1 MGGLQRTDKPSCSLV
16 GRGSGPLLAPSASAA
31 ACAIRLCQPSAAEAS
46 GLGSQ
51 AEPAPAQLGVGLGCC
66 AGSRKGS
73 TALFYFSKAP
83 LCPQSPDLSQPW
95 GPDSARCQSL
105 AVSSVPTSLPP
116 PARGL
121 LPAPGSGSIRPCQ
134 PQLLHSSFPTPWLKA
149 GSPSIWRGWL
159 SAPAAPDPGSPPQL
173 PPPTPSPVTRV
184 LFPPLCLLLA
194 QDSLLPSRPWLEAHN
209 ERASPTDWEVENHHG
224 NQASLSSL
232 PSPSSPG
239 FPEGARGLMGSSCSQ
254 GHRRVREGQE
264 DWSSQWDIY

>member
-1 MGGLQRTDKPSCSLV
+1 MRAPSSPPAPTLTPHSLSPGLCQSQAGGRRYVLLAGKESQSEREEAEMLAWRGCLFFFSRFPSHAPRGGRFGARGWGAVGGLQRTDKPSRSLV

-159 SAPAAPDPGSPPQL
+159 SAPAAPDPGSPTLFPTPPSPRL
-173 PPPTPSPVTRV
+173 PP
-184 LFPPLCLLLA
+184 
-194 QDSLLPSRPWLEAHN
+194 Q
-209 ERASPTDWEVENHHG
+209 
-224 NQASLSSL
+224 
-232 PSPSSPG
+232 
-239 FPEGARGLMGSSCSQ
+239 
-254 GHRRVREGQE
+254 
-264 DWSSQWDIY
+264 

>member
-1 MGGLQRTDKPSCSLV
+1 MGGLQRTDNPSRSLV

-31 ACAIRLCQPSAAEAS
+31 ACAIRLCQPSAVQAS

-51 AEPAPAQLGVGLGCC
+51 AEPAPAQLGVGLGCR

-134 PQLLHSSFPTPWLKA
+134 PQLLHASFPTPWLKA
-149 GSPSIWRGWL
+149 GSPSIWRGWSTRSRTTNICSL
-159 SAPAAPDPGSPPQL
+159 VTTTT
-173 PPPTPSPVTRV
+173 PPPPGPHV
-184 LFPPLCLLLA
+184 
-194 QDSLLPSRPWLEAHN
+194 
-209 ERASPTDWEVENHHG
+209 
-224 NQASLSSL
+224 
-232 PSPSSPG
+232 PSSGHPLHPP
-239 FPEGARGLMGSSCSQ
+239 PEAGLHGKGLVQMMLTN
-254 GHRRVREGQE
+254 
-264 DWSSQWDIY
+264 I